1 MTIYIAFLRG
11 INVSGQKKIKMA
23 DLRQQLTECGF
34 SEVRT
39 YIQSGNLA
47 LRADAQPG
55 DLERALSDCIAQ
67 HYGWEVPVVVRTA
80 DELKKILADI
90 PFKGKKYLLE
100 RIYFAL
106 LSDAPNPEAIE
117 ILAGA
122 DFAPEEV
129 VVKGKTVYLYSPM
142 GAGKSKL
149 NNNFIERKLKV
160 NATTRNLN
168 TMQKMIALCEEL

>member
-1 MTIYIAFLRG
+1 MLYIAFLRG

-23 DLRQQLTECGF
+23 NLRQKLSECGF
-34 SEVRT
+34 GEVHT

-47 LRADAQPG
+47 LRADAQPS
-55 DLERALSDCIAQ
+55 DLERALKDCIAQ
-67 HYGWEVPVVVRTA
+67 HYGWDVPVVVRTV
-80 DELKKILADI
+80 DEMKSILAQI

-106 LSDAPNPEAIE
+106 LHEAPSSEAVE
-117 ILAGA
+117 DLTGV
-122 DFAPEEV
+122 DFSPEEV
-129 VVKGKTVYLYSPM
+129 IVQQKTVYLYSPD

-149 NNNFIERKLKV
+149 NNNFLERKLKV
-160 NATTRNLN
+160 SATTRNLY